1 MNFQELPNLPNHFH
15 LLQILGRG
23 SFGKVYKAYD
33 DKSKKFI
40 CLKYIESSNDQM
52 QEIAHEKEIL
62 MKLSQTK
69 HPSFLSY
76 EGIYKHE
83 KEGKL
88 HIVIAMEYGI
98 ASLSDILKLRIKYSE
113 SEVIYILTQILDG
126 CAKLQTL
133 NIAHGDLKPSNIILI
148 QNEKKEFKYKI
159 ADFGSS
165 IIVKNSKNDKVW
177 VDTKEI
183 KTMTRGY
190 SSPEV
195 KKFFMKG
202 LQSKNFT
209 GSFSNTETQETNF
222 YDPFKADVYSLGILT
237 LKLLGFHMKKHIQKV
252 LNSLESQNIDEIFQK
267 KGFGRIVKII
277 KRMLLPN
284 PEDRFSFEQLLKT
297 LSKFG
302 VGEKPDESLMVQKIF
317 QKEQIPQNLSEPQK
331 LEIFKELIPIYYKEN
346 SFDLCKELAEEAIK
360 MIKNGSQ
367 VVEKQDNKSKEKIYA
382 FWIEWLSAINF
393 KKGKV
398 KESIKLYQEACQIWE
413 GIYGKEFHH
422 LVSIYYNMAYIFEKN
437 EEYENAIET
446 LKNIKNRLTLLYGE
460 KHNKTTKC
468 LLKISNIYEKLN
480 KFDICIEIH
489 TQVIHTR
496 EKIYG
501 KKDKNL
507 GLYYNNQA
515 MLLRKNNKLADAI
528 IFHLEANKLFS
539 QSQLEKNDVLA
550 KSYSNTSNTYGIMK
564 IYQKAVE
571 FQEKALKVYQNHN
584 QNDNLIL
591 INECYTYLSEY
602 YQKLKDLKQVLI
614 YEEKS
619 LEILKKTY
627 TSKNEKTIKKIMKIA
642 SVHKELGNYELAIAN
657 YEKALKK
664 LNKNNS
670 PKELIASCMN
680 NMGILYRSVGNLI
693 KAVSFGEN
701 ALEIYLE
708 IFGENNI
715 QIAISYNNIG
725 LAYQEKKEY
734 PNAITNFEKAIKIFE
749 SINEPKSK
757 LSCLNNLASIY
768 KRQKNYFQAIEITKK
783 SLALCQEISQKSP
796 LNAQICQITSNLG
809 ALYAEIGN
817 LAEAK
822 KYQTQAFEKKI
833 EFFGEYNEETLT
845 SINLLASLEKK
856 NGNFSISL
864 ELYTSGLAISK
875 RIVGETHVLTKG
887 IANKITE
894 IKKILG
900 NQKEENF
907 KREDKIRHH
916 NI

>member
-1 MNFQELPNLPNHFH
+1 MNYQELPNLPNHFH
-15 LLQILGRG
+15 LLQIIGRG
-23 SFGKVYKAYD
+23 SFGKVFKAYD

-40 CLKYIESSNDQM
+40 CLKYIESSDEQA

-62 MKLSQTK
+62 MALSQTK

-88 HIVIAMEYGI
+88 HIVMAMEYGI

-113 SEVIYILTQILDG
+113 SEVIYILTQILEG

-165 IIVKNSKNDKVW
+165 IKVKNSENNK

-195 KKFFMKG
+195 KHFFMKG

-209 GSFSNTETQETNF
+209 GNFSMKEEIQETNL
-222 YDPFKADVYSLGILT
+222 YDPFKADVFSLGILT
-237 LKLLGFHMKKHIQKV
+237 LKLLGFQMKKHIQKI

-267 KGFGRIVKII
+267 KGFGRILKII

-284 PEDRFSFEQLLKT
+284 PEDRFSFEKLLNN

-302 VGEKPDESLMVQKIF
+302 SGEKPDESLIVQKIF
-317 QKEQIPQNLSEPQK
+317 QKEQLPKNLSEPQK

-360 MIKNGSQ
+360 IIKNGS
-367 VVEKQDNKSKEKIYA
+367 EIIENSKQKIYA

-393 KKGKV
+393 KKGKA
-398 KESIKLYQEACQIWE
+398 KEAIKLYQEACQIWE
-413 GIYGKEFHH
+413 EMYGKEFYH

-460 KHNKTTKC
+460 KHDKTTKC

-496 EKIYG
+496 ETIYG
-501 KKDKNL
+501 KKDKNM

-515 MLLRKNNKLADAI
+515 MLLRKNNKLDDAI

-539 QSQLEKNDVLA
+539 QKKPEKNDVLA
-550 KSYSNTSNTYGIMK
+550 KSYSNTANTYEIMK
-564 IYQKAVE
+564 NYQKAIE
-571 FQEKALKVYQNHN
+571 FQEKALKVYKNHN
-584 QNDNLIL
+584 QNENLIF
-591 INECYTYLSEY
+591 INECYTYLSDY
-602 YQKLKDLKQVLI
+602 YQKLKDFNQVLI
-614 YEEKS
+614 YEGKS
-619 LEILKKTY
+619 LEILKKIY
-627 TSKNEKTIKKIMKIA
+627 TSNHEKTIKKIMKIA
-642 SVHKELGNYELAIAN
+642 SVHKELGDHELAIAN

-664 LNKNNS
+664 LSKNNFT
-670 PKELIASCMN
+670 KELMASLMN
-680 NMGILYRSVGNLI
+680 NMGILYRSTGNLI
-693 KAVSFGEN
+693 KAVSFGEK
-701 ALEIYLE
+701 ALQIYLE

-715 QIAISYNNIG
+715 QTAISYNNIG

-734 PNAITNFEKAIKIFE
+734 PSAITNFEKAIKIFE
-749 SINEPKSK
+749 IINESKSK

-768 KRQKNYFQAIEITKK
+768 KRQKNYSQAIEITKK
-783 SLALCQEISQKSP
+783 SLVLCQEIYQKTPS
-796 LNAQICQITSNLG
+796 NAQICQITSNLG
-809 ALYAEIGN
+809 ALYSEIGN
-817 LAEAK
+817 LVEAK
-822 KYQTQAFEKKI
+822 KYQTQALEKKLQ
-833 EFFGEYNEETLT
+833 FFGEYNEETLT

-856 NGNFSISL
+856 NGNFPISL
-864 ELYTSGLAISK
+864 KLYTTGLGISK
-875 RIVGETHVLTKG
+875 RIVGDTHVLTKG

-907 KREDKIRHH
+907 KREDKIRQ
-916 NI
+916 NDI